1 MRPKAA
7 FESTS
12 SRVNLL
18 YLLSNSLIKLVN
30 LVLSNLTKINRNS
43 NVKHWSITITSLV
56 ITPNHSKKLININ

>member
-1 MRPKAA
+1 MRAKAA

-43 NVKHWSITITSLV
+43 NVKHWSITITGLV